1 MVELEALKDDKPID
15 YDRIYVN
22 LKEDLMLHLKL
33 MKKKYRMKWN
43 QLFWYLCT
51 SHQKPRTYQKKI
63 EEEFHYSNTLL
74 LNASVEKKTF
84 DKFSEFNIL
93 FPTQALCIEWL
104 VIREKNKVFGNNPQV
119 FKYE

>member
-1 MVELEALKDDKPID
+1 MAEENSIN

-22 LKEDLMLHLKL
+22 LKEDLMIKLKL

-43 QLFWYLCT
+43 QLFWYLCN

-63 EEEFHYSNTLL
+63 ESEFHSTNTLL
-74 LNASVEKKTF
+74 LNAAVEKKTF
-84 DKFSEFNIL
+84 DKFSEFNVM

-104 VIREKNKVFGNNPQV
+104 VIREIHKVFGNNPLTI
-119 FKYE
+119 